1 VLARHRPRYR
11 EPPVGPARSVA
22 TVASTVAWSAAPARF
37 LAPLP
42 RRSRPSMCSLVAL
55 RARRPAHRRQAEQYN
70 ASPSSRSSAACTCA
84 SSPPVP
90 GTARVATPEGVRTLE
105 GAALQVAKPLTAVDD
120 ALARL
125 RWILFAVTI
134 GGVACRH
141 SAARDARLGPRA
153 GHRQARRGRARR

>member
-1 VLARHRPRYR
+1 VVSCAR
-11 EPPVGPARSVA
+11 PVPGGAA
-22 TVASTVAWSAAPARF
+22 AAVASVDVR
-37 LAPLP
+37 
-42 RRSRPSMCSLVAL
+42 VAL
-55 RARRPAHRRQAEQYN
+55 RARRPAHRRQAEQYD

-90 GTARVATPEGVRTLE
+90 GTARVVTPEGVRTLE

-153 GHRQARRGRARR
+153 GHRRARRGRARRRRQRAAAPGGGACLRLALPS